1 MQPVSFNTNPLT
13 RNMLDGH
20 VAQAQAMEAMAGQM
34 QGLGQAAQVSSSLG
48 QVSPVGP
55 SAAPASPGQVQSVD
69 GGVFDNVLGKFVHEV
84 NDKHATMGNTLPHQT
99 ATRCARVLAPP
110 PLRMDGFCWPTH
122 VRGLKQPKLGRVIT
136 FSRFRFIK
144 LDLNMTF

>member
-20 VAQAQAMEAMAGQM
+20 VAQTQAMEAMARQM
-34 QGLGQAAQVSSSLG
+34 QGLGQSAQVPSSFG

-55 SAAPASPGQVQSVD
+55 SAAPASPGQVQPAD

-84 NDKHATMGNTLPHQT
+84 NDKHATMGNTLKSMLAGENVPMHQ
-99 ATRCARVLAPP
+99 V
-110 PLRMDGFCWPTH
+110 
-122 VRGLKQPKLGRVIT
+122 
-136 FSRFRFIK
+136 
-144 LDLNMTF
+144 MTEFQEAGVAFTM